1 MKFKFNDFIVYSEQK
16 TVLLEEKIAAPQKIE
31 RGKTTNFEWEN
42 KTKEIT
48 IFDALDL
55 LDKKEGEYY
64 KVIDNLFDF
73 IDFVEIL
80 KAHAGNKLDIEK
92 EYKFNKFFA
101 KFTQKDRKK
110 YISIHFKNYSY
121 KLYFDQFEAMTLA
134 AKFSK
139 ILGRV
144 EPWQEQEV

>member
-1 MKFKFNDFIVYSEQK
+1 MVFKFNNFIVYTEQK

-48 IFDALDL
+48 IFNGLNL
-55 LDKKEGEYY
+55 VEKKDNNYY
-64 KVIDNLFDF
+64 RVINDLFDF

-101 KFTQKDRKK
+101 KFTQKNGKK

-121 KLYFDQFEAMTLA
+121 KLYFDQFEAMALA

-144 EPWQEQEV
+144 EPWQEQEA

>member
-1 MKFKFNDFIVYSEQK
+1 MEFKFNNFIVYTKQK

-64 KVIDNLFDF
+64 RVINDLFDF
-73 IDFVEIL
+73 IDLVEIL

-101 KFTQKDRKK
+101 KFAQKDRKK

-121 KLYFDQFEAMTLA
+121 KLYFDQFEAKLHD
-134 AKFSK
+134 
-139 ILGRV
+139 ILSM
-144 EPWQEQEV
+144 